1 MVANQHTENIVTAT
15 ETKKIGFVDMFF
27 RHTIFAA
34 EFVPTKNFYLAIG
47 YNHRRQKEM
56 NMNGFKSSAGFS
68 FGGGVKIYK
77 FQTGFGMSQFQ
88 AGNYSYQFS
97 ITTNLN
103 EFRL

>member
-1 MVANQHTENIVTAT
+1 
-15 ETKKIGFVDMFF
+15 MFF